1 MNFSHLL
8 NQLLGSAQKSIGQSG
23 TADTITKVGGGAAAI
38 GLLSMFLGRKGG
50 SQLAK
55 VGSLAA
61 LGSLAYQAYKNYQ
74 HDKPQT
80 TNMDLPATA
89 FEPVAHN
96 VEDTSKLILRTMI
109 AAAAADGAI
118 DEREKQL
125 IMNEIGNDVETQQW
139 ILQEMARPA
148 TVQEIAKQIGD
159 DTALA
164 SEIYLAA
171 RMVSADLSRKEIVFL
186 AQLAQALK
194 LDDALVEQLEKQAG
208 F

>member
-1 MNFSHLL
+1 MNFSNLL
-8 NQLLGSAQKSIGQSG
+8 NQLLDSAQKSIGQSS
-23 TADTITKVGGGAAAI
+23 TTDTITKVGGGAAAI

-55 VGSLAA
+55 VGSLTA

-74 HDKPQT
+74 RDKPQAA
-80 TNMDLPATA
+80 NMDLPATA
-89 FEPVAHN
+89 FELVEHN

-109 AAAAADGAI
+109 AAAAADGTI

-125 IMNEIGNDVETQQW
+125 IMNESGNDVETQQW
-139 ILQEMARPA
+139 VLQEMARPA
-148 TVQEIAKQIGD
+148 TLQEIAKQIGN

-186 AQLAQALK
+186 AQLAQTLK
-194 LDDALVEQLEKQAG
+194 LDDALVEQLEKQAE